1 MNDQI
6 NIAIIDDGVN
16 ENLYNTGVLK
26 YNIEITPN
34 LMIRER
40 KKYDRY
46 KSSHGTICAAIIK
59 NICPIQF

>member
-40 KKYDRY
+40 KNMIDINRHMVQ
-46 KSSHGTICAAIIK
+46 SVLL
-59 NICPIQF
+59 